1 MPTIINIEQLREN
14 IDFIAT
20 SMASYMCDCLVICL
34 TEAGHSVGV
43 DIKVETDLKD
53 YDFSIFWETKVTQH
67 LIGATRDEQ
76 RTTEWVAMGFA
87 FILVR
92 YLTEYPYIRT
102 SRKGSGI
109 DFFLSKN
116 PTELSCDARL
126 EISGIKKT
134 SAKNTIVQRFEVKK
148 KQTKLSDDTAT
159 PVFISITEFS
169 EPKSL
174 FKQK

>member
-1 MPTIINIEQLREN
+1 MFIKKGLALHYTITIKKNKPTMPTIINIEQLREN

-20 SMASYMCDCLVICL
+20 SMASYMCDCLVISL
-34 TEAGHSVGV
+34 TEAGHSVGIN
-43 DIKVETDLKD
+43 IKVETDLKD

-76 RTTEWVAMGFA
+76 RTTEWAAMGFA

-116 PTELSCDARL
+116 PTELSCDAFWP
-126 EISGIKKT
+126 
-134 SAKNTIVQRFEVKK
+134 Q
-148 KQTKLSDDTAT
+148 
-159 PVFISITEFS
+159 
-169 EPKSL
+169 PKGQL
-174 FKQK
+174 PP